1 MLIYKGGHKVG
12 KGTYWDVRKTH
23 RIDVAQECV
32 LSGGEASTY
41 LRMSSGVMLL
51 SGPIIGF
58 VYVIYL
64 PFIEKKERQEVASPA
79 YDLGRE
85 DFPCCSE

>member
-1 MLIYKGGHKVG
+1 
-12 KGTYWDVRKTH
+12 
-23 RIDVAQECV
+23 
-32 LSGGEASTY
+32 
-41 LRMSSGVMLL
+41 MLL